1 MKQFLDYLRHKYLE
15 KNFIL
20 LLYILILFLLLTGKA
35 IGQTINSTTYP
46 LVSSTGV
53 GLASYTSLGTLV
65 SSGND
70 DTNSSL
76 TNIGFDFWFN
86 GVRYTQFGVNTNGHL
101 KLGSVVTNIN
111 YINNLAKWTENPK
124 IAPYWDDLTT
134 GSDGYVKYGLIGSAP
149 NRRLVVEWK
158 ANVYVNNATVSNS
171 APLLFQ
177 AILSETTGAI
187 QFIYGGTIATSTTG
201 YSIGFSTSSTNL
213 VSVASSSNVATYG
226 SDPNTNQTAS
236 IAAGKSHVFTPQTP
250 NAPSNLTFANVATTS
265 MTLNW
270 SDNASNEQGYVI
282 YTSTDGVNYVFNQ
295 QVAANDTNAD
305 LSGLTTNTTYYFKV
319 YAITE
324 GTLSSPPLTGSQ
336 TTPVQ
341 VVITTGAST
350 WVAPACVTSVT
361 IETWGA
367 GGGGGSSN
375 NTNTNGG
382 SGGGGGAY
390 AKGIH
395 TVVPGST
402 YFYSVGIK
410 GSGGPANSTTPPTAG
425 GSTWFNAV
433 ASTNVAPA
441 SNVNGTLAAGG
452 GPGVNNSIT
461 TPSNAG
467 LASSSIGNV
476 TVASGSAGLGG
487 TTAGGRN
494 GGAGA
499 SPGGG
504 AGGAGSTTTN
514 GSNGTTPGG
523 GGGGGNDKKN
533 NKGGDGAIGQ
543 IIITYTNLSPSA
555 VPVIS
560 SPICSG
566 STTLSGTSSEANGT
580 IIELFKAGI
589 SLGTTT
595 VTSGTWTKIGLLS
608 LVSGDVI
615 TATAVAP
622 SCKTVSVS
630 SVSVTVTGAPTPATN
645 SSTQTICSTST
656 ATLSGNVPTVGT
668 GAWSVV
674 SGPSTLLS
682 QFSSLTN
689 PTAVFTPAGGVGSYV
704 VRWTISNSPCTASTA
719 NATITVTGAPTP
731 AMNSST
737 QTICSTATATLSA
750 NAPTVGTGAWSV
762 VSGPSTLASQFS
774 SLTNPT
780 AVFTPAGGAGSY
792 VVRWT
797 ISNLPC
803 TASTANATITV
814 TGAPT
819 IATNS
824 STQTICATATA
835 ILSGNTPTVGT
846 GAWSVVSGPSTLA
859 SQFSSLTNPTAVFT
873 PAGGV
878 GSYVVRWTIS
888 NAPCAA
894 STANA
899 TITVGTGT
907 VGGAVT
913 GGSSICSGSTSGL
926 LTLSGHTGSVIRWE
940 SSVSPF
946 SSWTPIA
953 TTSTTYT
960 SGVLTQDTQ
969 FRAVVQSGSCSIV
982 NSTPTTVSL
991 GSTTT
996 WNGSSWSNGV
1006 PTSTSLAIISG
1017 NYNSSLNGGNITACS
1032 LTVTNGIV
1040 IISSGNNVSL
1050 NGALQ
1055 VLSGSFTLE
1064 NNANLIQSSTVVN
1077 SGNIIVKRNTSPLI
1091 RQDYVL
1097 WSSPVAAQ
1105 QLLAFSPAT
1114 LTNRFY
1120 TYDSATDKYL
1130 TVSSPATTN
1139 FALGTGYLIR
1149 VPNTHPTTPTIW
1161 GGQFTGVPNNGTVNL
1176 TVANATYNAIGN
1188 PYPSTIDADT
1198 FIAANGITEALYFW
1212 RKTNNSNNSS
1222 YATYTTAGGVS
1233 NSGGDTLGLT
1243 PSGTIAV
1250 GQGFIVKSTSTTI
1263 SFTNAMRVAN
1273 SNAPFLRV
1281 AENRNRIWLNLS
1293 STSGAFYQT
1302 MVSYMPNA
1310 TSAIDATID
1319 GRFLKDTQTALIS
1332 LIDNEEF
1339 AIQGRALPFDPS
1351 DVVLLGFKAKVA
1363 DSYTITLSNFDGLFT
1378 NGQAIYLKDKLTN
1391 TIHDLKSGPYVFASE
1406 AGTFNARFEIVYQ
1419 NALATHQTNFTENSV
1434 VVYKQNQELVINT
1447 GTIRMSNVQI
1457 YDVTGRLLMTKNN
1470 INDSQIKIYTGTT
1483 KEVLLVKITSET
1495 EGSVLKK
1502 IIN

>member
-1 MKQFLDYLRHKYLE
+1 MKQFLDYLRNKYLE

-20 LLYILILFLLLTGKA
+20 LFYILILFLLLTGKM
-35 IGQTINSTTYP
+35 IGQNISSTTYP
-46 LVSSTGV
+46 LESSTG
-53 GLASYTSLGTLV
+53 ASLTSFTSLGTLV
-65 SSGND
+65 GSGND

-86 GVRYTQFGVNTNGHL
+86 GVRYTQFGVNSNGHL
-101 KLGSVVTNIN
+101 KLGSTVTSIN
-111 YINNLAKWTENPK
+111 YINNLANGTENPK

-134 GSDGYVKYGLIGSAP
+134 GSDGYVKYGLVGSAP

-158 ANVYVNNATVSNS
+158 TNVYVNNATVSNA

-177 AILSETTGAI
+177 AILSESTGAI
-187 QFIYGGTIATSTTG
+187 QYIYGGTIATSTTG

-441 SNVNGTLAAGG
+441 SDVNGTLAAGG

-504 AGGAGSTTTN
+504 AGGAGSRTTN

-595 VTSGTWTKIGLLS
+595 VTSGTWTKIGLPS

-719 NATITVTGAPTP
+719 NATITV
-731 AMNSST
+731 
-737 QTICSTATATLSA
+737 
-750 NAPTVGTGAWSV
+750 
-762 VSGPSTLASQFS
+762 
-774 SLTNPT
+774 
-780 AVFTPAGGAGSY
+780 
-792 VVRWT
+792 
-797 ISNLPC
+797 
-803 TASTANATITV
+803 
-814 TGAPT
+814 
-819 IATNS
+819 
-824 STQTICATATA
+824 
-835 ILSGNTPTVGT
+835 
-846 GAWSVVSGPSTLA
+846 
-859 SQFSSLTNPTAVFT
+859 
-873 PAGGV
+873 
-878 GSYVVRWTIS
+878 
-888 NAPCAA
+888 
-894 STANA
+894 
-899 TITVGTGT
+899 GTGT

-913 GGSSICSGSTSGL
+913 GGSSICSGSSSGL
-926 LTLSGHTGSVIRWE
+926 LTLSGHIGSVIRWE

-946 SSWTPIA
+946 SSWSPI
-953 TTSTTYT
+953 TNTSTTYT

-996 WNGSSWSNGV
+996 WNGSSWSNGL
-1006 PTSTSLAIISG
+1006 PTSTSSAIISG

-1120 TYDSATDKYL
+1120 TYDSATDKYIP
-1130 TVSSPATTN
+1130 VFSPATTN

-1222 YATYTTAGGVS
+1222 YATYTTAGGVC
-1233 NSGGDTLGLT
+1233 NAGGDTLGLT
-1243 PSGTIAV
+1243 PSGIIAV
-1250 GQGFIVKSTSTTI
+1250 GQGFIVKSTSTNL

-1363 DSYTITLSNFDGLFT
+1363 DTYTITLSNFDGLFT
-1378 NGQAIYLKDKLTN
+1378 NGQAVYLKDKLTN
-1391 TIHDLKSGPYVFASE
+1391 IIHDLKSGSYVFASE
-1406 AGTFNARFEIVYQ
+1406 AGTFNERFEIVYQ
-1419 NALATHQTNFTENSV
+1419 NALATHQTSFTENSV

-1457 YDVTGRLLMTKNN
+1457 YDVTGRLLMTKNK

>member
-1 MKQFLDYLRHKYLE
+1 MKQFLDYLRNKYLE

-20 LLYILILFLLLTGKA
+20 LFYILILFLLLTGKA
-35 IGQTINSTTYP
+35 IGQTISSTTYP
-46 LVSSTGV
+46 MVSSTGV
-53 GLASYTSLGTLV
+53 GLVSYTSMGTLV

-70 DTNSSL
+70 DTNSSV
-76 TNIGFDFWFN
+76 TNN
-86 GVRYTQFGVNTNGHL
+86 TQFGVNSNGHL
-101 KLGSVVTNIN
+101 KLGSTVTNIN
-111 YINNLAKWTENPK
+111 YINNLANGTENPK

-134 GSDGYVKYGLIGSAP
+134 GSDGYVKYGLVGSAP

-158 ANVYVNNATVSNS
+158 TNVYVNNATVSNA

-177 AILSETTGAI
+177 AILSESTGAI
-187 QFIYGGTIATSTTG
+187 QYIYGGTIATSTTG

-504 AGGAGSTTTN
+504 AGGAGSRTTN

-595 VTSGTWTKIGLLS
+595 VTSGTWTKIGLPS

-656 ATLSGNVPTVGT
+656 ATLSGNAPTVGT

-719 NATITVTGAPTP
+719 NATITV
-731 AMNSST
+731 
-737 QTICSTATATLSA
+737 
-750 NAPTVGTGAWSV
+750 
-762 VSGPSTLASQFS
+762 
-774 SLTNPT
+774 
-780 AVFTPAGGAGSY
+780 
-792 VVRWT
+792 
-797 ISNLPC
+797 
-803 TASTANATITV
+803 
-814 TGAPT
+814 
-819 IATNS
+819 
-824 STQTICATATA
+824 
-835 ILSGNTPTVGT
+835 
-846 GAWSVVSGPSTLA
+846 
-859 SQFSSLTNPTAVFT
+859 
-873 PAGGV
+873 
-878 GSYVVRWTIS
+878 
-888 NAPCAA
+888 
-894 STANA
+894 
-899 TITVGTGT
+899 GTGT

-913 GGSSICSGSTSGL
+913 GGSSICSGSSSGL
-926 LTLSGHTGSVIRWE
+926 LTLSGHIGSVIRWE

-1006 PTSTSLAIISG
+1006 PTSISSAIISG

-1120 TYDSATDKYL
+1120 TYDSATDKYIP
-1130 TVSSPATTN
+1130 VFSPATTN

-1188 PYPSTIDADT
+1188 PYPSTINADD

-1222 YATYTTAGGVS
+1222 YATYTTAGGVC
-1233 NSGGDTLGLT
+1233 NAGGDTLGLT
-1243 PSGTIAV
+1243 PSGIIAV
-1250 GQGFIVKSTSTTI
+1250 GQGFIVKSTSTNL

-1281 AENRNRIWLNLS
+1281 AENRNRIWLNLA

-1302 MVSYMPNA
+1302 MVSYMSNA

-1363 DSYTITLSNFDGLFT
+1363 DTYTITLSNFDGLFT
-1378 NGQAIYLKDKLTN
+1378 NGQAVYLKDKLTN
-1391 TIHDLKSGPYVFASE
+1391 IIHDLKSGSYVFASE
-1406 AGTFNARFEIVYQ
+1406 AGTFNERFEIVYQ
-1419 NALATHQTNFTENSV
+1419 NALATHQTSFTENSV

-1457 YDVTGRLLMTKNN
+1457 YDVTGRLLMTKNK

>member
-1 MKQFLDYLRHKYLE
+1 MKQFLDYLRNKYLE

-20 LLYILILFLLLTGKA
+20 LFYILILFLLLTGKA
-35 IGQTINSTTYP
+35 IGQTISSTTYP
-46 LVSSTGV
+46 MVSSTGV
-53 GLASYTSLGTLV
+53 GLVSYTSMGTLV

-86 GVRYTQFGVNTNGHL
+86 GVRYTQFGVNSNGHL
-101 KLGSVVTNIN
+101 KLGSTVTSIN
-111 YINNLAKWTENPK
+111 YINNLANGTENPK

-134 GSDGYVKYGLIGSAP
+134 GSDGYVKYGLVGSAP

-158 ANVYVNNATVSNS
+158 TNVYVNNATVSNA

-177 AILSETTGAI
+177 AILSESTGAI
-187 QFIYGGTIATSTTG
+187 QYIYGGTIATSTTG

-441 SNVNGTLAAGG
+441 SDVNGTLAAGG

-504 AGGAGSTTTN
+504 AGGAGSRTTN

-595 VTSGTWTKIGLLS
+595 VTSGTWTKIGLPS

-719 NATITVTGAPTP
+719 NATITV
-731 AMNSST
+731 
-737 QTICSTATATLSA
+737 
-750 NAPTVGTGAWSV
+750 
-762 VSGPSTLASQFS
+762 
-774 SLTNPT
+774 
-780 AVFTPAGGAGSY
+780 
-792 VVRWT
+792 
-797 ISNLPC
+797 
-803 TASTANATITV
+803 
-814 TGAPT
+814 
-819 IATNS
+819 
-824 STQTICATATA
+824 
-835 ILSGNTPTVGT
+835 
-846 GAWSVVSGPSTLA
+846 
-859 SQFSSLTNPTAVFT
+859 
-873 PAGGV
+873 
-878 GSYVVRWTIS
+878 
-888 NAPCAA
+888 
-894 STANA
+894 
-899 TITVGTGT
+899 GTGT

-913 GGSSICSGSTSGL
+913 GGSSICSGSSSGL
-926 LTLSGHTGSVIRWE
+926 LTLSGHIGSVIRWE

-946 SSWTPIA
+946 SSWSPI
-953 TTSTTYT
+953 TNTSTTYT

-996 WNGSSWSNGV
+996 WNGSSWSNGL
-1006 PTSTSLAIISG
+1006 PTSTSSAIISG

-1120 TYDSATDKYL
+1120 TYDSATDKYIP
-1130 TVSSPATTN
+1130 VFSPATTN

-1188 PYPSTIDADT
+1188 PYPSTINADD

-1222 YATYTTAGGVS
+1222 YATYTTAGGVC
-1233 NSGGDTLGLT
+1233 NAGGDTLGLT
-1243 PSGTIAV
+1243 PSGIIAV
-1250 GQGFIVKSTSTTI
+1250 GQGFIVKSTSTNL

-1281 AENRNRIWLNLS
+1281 AENRNRIWLNLA

-1302 MVSYMPNA
+1302 MVSYMSNA

-1363 DSYTITLSNFDGLFT
+1363 DTYTITLSNFDGLFT
-1378 NGQAIYLKDKLTN
+1378 NGQAVYLKDKLTN
-1391 TIHDLKSGPYVFASE
+1391 IIHDLKSGSYVFASE
-1406 AGTFNARFEIVYQ
+1406 AGTFNERFEIVYQ
-1419 NALATHQTNFTENSV
+1419 NALATHQTSFTENSV

-1457 YDVTGRLLMTKNN
+1457 YDVTGRLLMTKNK

>member
-1 MKQFLDYLRHKYLE
+1 MKQFLDYLRNKYLE

-20 LLYILILFLLLTGKA
+20 LFYILILFLLLTGKV
-35 IGQTINSTTYP
+35 IGQNISSTTYP

-111 YINNLAKWTENPK
+111 YINNLANGTENPK

-213 VSVASSSNVATYG
+213 VGVASSSNVATYG

-319 YAITE
+319 YAVTE

-395 TVVPGST
+395 TVVPGSS
-402 YFYSVGIK
+402 YYYSVGIK
-410 GSGGPANSTTPPTAG
+410 GSGGPANSTTAPTAG
-425 GSTWFNAV
+425 GITWFNAV
-433 ASTNVAPA
+433 ASTNAAPA

-523 GGGGGNDKKN
+523 GGGGGNDRRA

-566 STTLSGTSSEANGT
+566 STTISGTSSEANGT

-595 VTSGTWTKIGLLS
+595 VTSGAWTKIGLPA

-630 SVSVTVTGAPTPATN
+630 SVSVTVSGMPTTATN
-645 SSTQTICSTST
+645 SSTQTICSTAT
-656 ATLSGNVPTVGT
+656 ATLSGNAPTVGT

-674 SGPSTLLS
+674 SGPSTLAS

-689 PTAVFTPAGGVGSYV
+689 PAAVFTPAGGVGSYV

-719 NATITVTGAPTP
+719 NATITV
-731 AMNSST
+731 
-737 QTICSTATATLSA
+737 
-750 NAPTVGTGAWSV
+750 
-762 VSGPSTLASQFS
+762 
-774 SLTNPT
+774 
-780 AVFTPAGGAGSY
+780 
-792 VVRWT
+792 
-797 ISNLPC
+797 
-803 TASTANATITV
+803 
-814 TGAPT
+814 
-819 IATNS
+819 
-824 STQTICATATA
+824 
-835 ILSGNTPTVGT
+835 
-846 GAWSVVSGPSTLA
+846 
-859 SQFSSLTNPTAVFT
+859 
-873 PAGGV
+873 
-878 GSYVVRWTIS
+878 
-888 NAPCAA
+888 
-894 STANA
+894 
-899 TITVGTGT
+899 GTGT
-907 VGGAVT
+907 VGGTVT

-926 LTLSGHTGSVIRWE
+926 LTLSGHVGSVIRWE

-946 SSWTPIA
+946 STWTPIA
-953 TTSTTYT
+953 NTTTTYI
-960 SGVLTQDTQ
+960 SGILTQNTQ
-969 FRAVVQSGSCSIV
+969 FRAVVQSGSCTVV

-1006 PTSTSLAIISG
+1006 PTSTSSAIISG
-1017 NYNSSLNGGNITACS
+1017 NYNEAASLNACS
-1032 LTVTNGIV
+1032 LTVTNTAIV
-1040 IISSGNNVSL
+1040 IIPSGYSVTLTNALVVE
-1050 NGALQ
+1050 NG
-1055 VLSGSFTLE
+1055 SSFTLE
-1064 NNANLIQSSTVVN
+1064 NNANLIQSSNIIN

-1130 TVSSPATTN
+1130 TISSPASTN

-1161 GGQFTGVPNNGTVNL
+1161 GAQFTGVPNNGTVNL
-1176 TVANATYNAIGN
+1176 TVANATYNAVGN

-1281 AENRNRIWLNLS
+1281 AENRNRIWLNLA

-1319 GRFLKDTQTALIS
+1319 GRFLNDTQTALIS

-1339 AIQGRALPFDPS
+1339 AIQGRALPFDQS

-1363 DSYTITLSNFDGLFT
+1363 DTYTITLSNFDGLFT
-1378 NGQAIYLKDKLTN
+1378 NGQAVYLKDKLTN
-1391 TIHDLKSGPYVFASE
+1391 IIHDLKSGSYVFASE
-1406 AGTFNARFEIVYQ
+1406 AGTFNERFEIVYQ
-1419 NALATHQTNFTENSV
+1419 NALATHQTSFTENSV
-1434 VVYKQNQELVINT
+1434 VVYKQNQELVIHT

>member
-20 LLYILILFLLLTGKA
+20 LLYILILFLLLTGRA
-35 IGQTINSTTYP
+35 IDQTINSTTYP

-86 GVRYTQFGVNTNGHL
+86 GVRYTQFGVNSNGHL
-101 KLGSVVTNIN
+101 KLGSTVTSIN
-111 YINNLAKWTENPK
+111 YINNLANGTENPK

-319 YAITE
+319 YAVTE

-504 AGGAGSTTTN
+504 AGGAGGGTSATAGGGGGTYTTTIN

-645 SSTQTICSTST
+645 SSTQTICST
-656 ATLSGNVPTVGT
+656 
-668 GAWSVV
+668 
-674 SGPSTLLS
+674 
-682 QFSSLTN
+682 
-689 PTAVFTPAGGVGSYV
+689 
-704 VRWTISNSPCTASTA
+704 
-719 NATITVTGAPTP
+719 
-731 AMNSST
+731 
-737 QTICSTATATLSA
+737 ATATLSA
-750 NAPTVGTGAWSV
+750 NA
-762 VSGPSTLASQFS
+762 
-774 SLTNPT
+774 
-780 AVFTPAGGAGSY
+780 
-792 VVRWT
+792 
-797 ISNLPC
+797 
-803 TASTANATITV
+803 
-814 TGAPT
+814 
-819 IATNS
+819 
-824 STQTICATATA
+824 
-835 ILSGNTPTVGT
+835 PTVGT

-1319 GRFLKDTQTALIS
+1319 GRFLKDTQTALTS